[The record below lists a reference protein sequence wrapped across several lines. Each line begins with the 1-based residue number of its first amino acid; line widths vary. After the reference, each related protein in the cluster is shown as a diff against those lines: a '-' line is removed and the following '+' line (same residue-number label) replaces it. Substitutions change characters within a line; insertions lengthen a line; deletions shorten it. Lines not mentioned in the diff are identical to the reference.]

1 MNDLLD
7 FLFYDVILMSLNKEG
22 FQPGAMGIKE
32 RLQEDLKSAAKEK
45 DKARLSTLRW
55 ALAAVQNKE
64 KELRQELSEQ
74 EAIQVISGLIKKG
87 KESIEQFKAGQRADL
102 VAKEEQE
109 ITVLQAFL
117 PQQLTPEELEVEIA
131 KAVEETGASTPQ
143 DMGKVMKVLMPQ
155 IAGRAEGK
163 VVNELVRKKLSG

>member
-1 MNDLLD
+1 
-7 FLFYDVILMSLNKEG
+7 
-22 FQPGAMGIKE
+22 MGIKE
-32 RLQEDLKSAAKEK
+32 QLTEDMKSAAKERA
-45 DKARLSTLRW
+45 KARLSTLRL

-64 KELRQELSEQ
+64 KELRKELSEQ

-109 ITVLQAFL
+109 IAVLQAFL
-117 PQQLTPEELEVEIA
+117 PQQLTPEELEVEIV
-131 KAVEETGASTPQ
+131 KAVEEAGASAPQ
-143 DMGKVMKVLMPQ
+143 DMGKVMQILMPR

-163 VVNELVRKKLSG
+163 VVNELVRKRLSG

>member
-1 MNDLLD
+1 MGT
-7 FLFYDVILMSLNKEG
+7 KE
-22 FQPGAMGIKE
+22 Q
-32 RLQEDLKSAAKEK
+32 LQEAMKSAAKEK
-45 DKARLSTLRW
+45 AKARLSTLRF

-64 KELRQELSEQ
+64 KELRKELSEE

-117 PQQLTPEELEVEIA
+117 PQQLTPEEVEKEVA
-131 KAVEETGASTPQ
+131 KAVEEAGASTPQ
-143 DMGKVMKVLMPQ
+143 DMGKVMRILMPR
-155 IAGRAEGK
+155 ISGRAEGK
-163 VVNELVRKKLSG
+163 VVNELVRKRLSG